1 MMEKLSNVA
10 RRHGDP
16 KVISTGPSSF
26 GASDRMARNLGW
38 FSLGLGA
45 LEIFAPERIT
55 RALGLEGQEN
65 LVRAYG
71 FREVAAGLLSL
82 SIEKKAGLWSRVVG
96 DGLDIATLM
105 PALRDDN
112 PKKGNVVIALM
123 MVGGITL
130 LDIAAAEAVG
140 ARHAR
145 RTGRRRLYPDR
156 TGYPKGMLASRGI
169 AARKKSA
176 PESRVS
182 SESAYRRAEQLAPV

>member
-1 MMEKLSNVA
+1 MVMDKVSNIA
-10 RRHGDP
+10 RSQGDP

-45 LEIFAPERIT
+45 LQILAPERIT
-55 RALGLEGQEN
+55 RALGMEGQES

-71 FREVAAGLLSL
+71 FREVASGMLSL
-82 SIEKKAGLWSRVVG
+82 SIEKNAGLWSRVAG

-105 PALRDDN
+105 AALRDDN
-112 PKKGNVVIALM
+112 PKKGNVAMALM

-130 LDIAAAEAVG
+130 LDIATAKEVG

-145 RTGRRRLYPDR
+145 QTGSRRMYYDR
-156 TGYPKGMLASRGI
+156 SGYPNGMAASRGI
-169 AARKKSA
+169 AARKKSE
-176 PESRVS
+176 P
-182 SESAYRRAEQLAPV
+182 QLAAS